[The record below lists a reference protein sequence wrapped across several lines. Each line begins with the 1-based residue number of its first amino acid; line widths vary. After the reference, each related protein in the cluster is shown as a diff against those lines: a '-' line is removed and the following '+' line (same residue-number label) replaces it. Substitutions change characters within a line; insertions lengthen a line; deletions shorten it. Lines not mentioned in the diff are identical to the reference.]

1 MSQNFEVVQAST
13 CSLPQY
19 SQAVTHNDVVY
30 CSGDIGALPGTDW
43 ELAQGTAKDRAR
55 QALRNLSTVLE
66 AAGSRLENVFKI
78 TIYITTMK
86 NFGLVNEAYDEFF
99 TWDKKPARCCVAVHE
114 LPLGT
119 DVEIECSAH
128 LNMKPRM

>member
-1 MSQNFEVVQAST
+1 MSQMFEVIRAST

-19 SQAVTHNDVVY
+19 SQAVKYNGVVY

-66 AAGSRLENVFKI
+66 TAGSRLENVFKI

-99 TWDKKPARCCVAVHE
+99 TWAKKPARCCVAVHE

-128 LNMKPRM
+128 LN